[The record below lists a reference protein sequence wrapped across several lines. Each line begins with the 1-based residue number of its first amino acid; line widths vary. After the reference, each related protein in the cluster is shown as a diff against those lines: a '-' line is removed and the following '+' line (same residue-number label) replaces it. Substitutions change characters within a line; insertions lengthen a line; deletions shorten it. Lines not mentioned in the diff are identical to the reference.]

1 MIPAMAKAENKPL
14 PVRLLRVLDEA
25 AELFGQEGFLHF
37 STDDLARR
45 LRCSKRTIYAVAPG
59 REKFFEAVIFRR
71 VATAEE
77 ATIAPMRDAP
87 NVRAAVQGCIQAS
100 VDQAQE
106 VNPLF
111 MRDVM
116 LFPAGRRAIDQW
128 RSDIADELEHLIE
141 RGITE
146 GLFRRI
152 DPRVAAEALLT
163 SVLRMCEPDFS
174 AHSRTTTAEAVRQVY
189 EIFWAGLFQGRHRKL
204 SSGKTSQN
212 HVQPAAARP
221 KRAHSKPPQ
230 SKPANAKP
238 PNGKLIQPAKAQL
251 KRRRQPVSSKR
262 ALSFN
267 EETDLAII

>member
-1 MIPAMAKAENKPL
+1 MDDPAVAESKNKPL
-14 PVRLLRVLDEA
+14 PVRLMRVLDEA

-71 VATAEE
+71 VAMAEE

-87 NVRAAVQGCIQAS
+87 SVRAAVQGCIQAS
-100 VDQAQE
+100 VDQARD
-106 VNPLF
+106 VSPLWL
-111 MRDVM
+111 RDVM
-116 LFPAGRRAIDQW
+116 LFPAGRRAIDKW

-141 RGITE
+141 RGINE
-146 GLFRRI
+146 GLFRRV

-174 AHSRTTTAEAVRQVY
+174 ANSRTTTVEAVRQVY
-189 EIFWAGLFQGRHRKL
+189 EIFWAGLFQGRHQKL
-204 SSGKTSQN
+204 SPRSASPN
-212 HVQPAAARP
+212 HVQANPARS
-221 KRAHSKPPQ
+221 KQSHSKQPD
-230 SKPANAKP
+230 ANP
-238 PNGKLIQPAKAQL
+238 PNGNVTHPAAPQS
-251 KRRRQPVSSKR
+251 KRRRQPVESKQQLPL
-262 ALSFN
+262 A